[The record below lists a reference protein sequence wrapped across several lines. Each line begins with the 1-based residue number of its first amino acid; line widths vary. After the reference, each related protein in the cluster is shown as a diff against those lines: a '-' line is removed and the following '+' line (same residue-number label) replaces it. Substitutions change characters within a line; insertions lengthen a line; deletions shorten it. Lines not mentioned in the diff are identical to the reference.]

1 MAMTREQ
8 KQKLAREA
16 EEITHN
22 LTVKTGGEIAKAFQA
37 AKDDIDAQLIRW
49 YMRYAINE
57 GVTLQ
62 EAQRQLTTGELKEFR
77 MTVEEYIK
85 KGRINAYTGEFEAQL
100 ERASI
105 ARHVTRLEALK
116 VQVAYSLEEL
126 RHRQSDSIQSLA
138 DTAYTD
144 RYYRTLY
151 GIHLDRGVGYTVDKV
166 ATSTINALMT
176 VPWAPDGVGLSERI
190 YKNTLKAEVE
200 ANREILQGFIQG
212 KSVERMSRSL
222 RERLDISHANANR
235 LVRTESAHFANA
247 ATFDAYE
254 KEEIEKYQFLA
265 TLDDRT
271 SDICQSMDL
280 QVFPVA
286 DMEEGVNAPPM
297 HVNCRSTTVAFDEES
312 KNDTR
317 IARNI
322 DGKNIQVPGDMSY
335 KEWHDKYIK
344 TDDEFLHKYDKYDV
358 TEGGKYTKL
367 DPNMSQEAYEAK
379 IDPEVQG
386 QFATLENPKG
396 ISKRD
401 WGQLWDS
408 DNGYIQSDSYTNL
421 NNAWRKGGEYLEGLN
436 PQQDK
441 TRKIM
446 EKATQNHSLPRAYIG
461 TRKVEKG
468 YINEFLGIDVTGKG
482 YGFNPKSRK
491 SAEKAVVTINRAI
504 ANGGLPPV
512 HDKAVT
518 SISLVE
524 KLNYFNSRPVQLE
537 LQLSAGTKGIITDNY
552 VESEFIAKSNSS
564 IDILGAM
571 VYDFVNDNKEK
582 RYGIKLFSK
591 LSQ

>member
-16 EEITHN
+16 EAITHN

-49 YMRYAINE
+49 YMRYAVNE

-62 EAQRQLTTGELKEFR
+62 EAQRQLTAGELKEFR

-85 KGRINAYTGEFEAQL
+85 KGRINAYTGEFETQL

-116 VQVAYSLEEL
+116 IQVAYSLEEL

-138 DTAYTD
+138 DTTYTD

-151 GIHLDRGVGYTVDKV
+151 GIHLDQGVGYTVDKV

-286 DMEEGVNAPPM
+286 DMQEGVNAPPM
-297 HVNCRSTTVAFDEES
+297 HVNCRSTTVAFDKES

-317 IARNI
+317 IARNT

-335 KEWHDKYIK
+335 KEW
-344 TDDEFLHKYDKYDV
+344 YDKYADKGSECNRIADELIKSAKKKDRTITPLLQSV
-358 TEGGKYTKL
+358 ANKNGVKLQGLKY
-367 DPNMSQEAYEAK
+367 K
-379 IDPEVQG
+379 I
-386 QFATLENPKG
+386 K
-396 ISKRD
+396 SK
-401 WGQLWDS
+401 DS
-408 DNGYIQSDSYTNL
+408 LS
-421 NNAWRKGGEYLEGLN
+421 E
-436 PQQDK
+436 
-441 TRKIM
+441 KI
-446 EKATQNHSLPRAYIG
+446 
-461 TRKVEKG
+461 
-468 YINEFLGIDVTGKG
+468 
-482 YGFNPKSRK
+482 SRK
-491 SAEKAVVTINRAI
+491 SQAKGLTPKQYGQSVTDTLRYTIVSTNKKFTENYLRCVETLKKKEYTVIEVTNTLKDENAMYRGIN
-504 ANGGLPPV
+504 
-512 HDKAVT
+512 
-518 SISLVE
+518 SLVKDSSGYIFELQFHTEESLRAKELNHPFYEILRAGSMEPERE
-524 KLNYFNSRPVQLE
+524 KDIIRQMLYNSRQVNAP
-537 LQLSAGTKGIITDNY
+537 SG
-552 VESEFIAKSNSS
+552 VERIK
-564 IDILGAM
+564 D
-571 VYDFVNDNKEK
+571 VY
-582 RYGIKLFSK
+582 RR
-591 LSQ
+591 